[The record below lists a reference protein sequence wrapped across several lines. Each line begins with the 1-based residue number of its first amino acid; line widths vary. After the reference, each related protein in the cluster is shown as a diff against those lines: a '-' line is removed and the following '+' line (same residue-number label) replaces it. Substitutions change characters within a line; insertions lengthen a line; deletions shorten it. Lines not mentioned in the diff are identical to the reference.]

1 MTSAATEP
9 ELGRWPTG
17 RQADLIV
24 AATAND
30 ERAAAAWQRWQD
42 GGGDLQRLDEA
53 SSRLLPL
60 LWSNRRAA
68 NIEADALMLLKGC
81 YRHSLWMTHRIL
93 AGGSAALDTLDAT
106 GIPTLVLK
114 GTAILA
120 RFPGEVGVRPINDV
134 DILVRRADAS
144 GALAALERH
153 GWRPVNPTQRPIG
166 VWHAIDLVRMAGE
179 RIDLH
184 WSATVVPGDDG
195 AIWRE
200 ARSGDVAGRPVKV
213 PSAGAELLIT
223 CVHGLGPD
231 PAPVRW
237 IADALLILESGDPID
252 WPALVCE
259 ARRRGVAIALSA
271 ALSGLRS
278 RFEADV
284 PASVP
289 RQLAGRPARVLER
302 LAHRAAGRT
311 GRGSVY
317 AVELHRYRRLR
328 AINDSDRA
336 RTFVN
341 HCARRWGFESSASLV
356 RAGVRRAGQ
365 LARHGRAAT
374 WAELAKREGYEPP
387 AR

>member
-1 MTSAATEP
+1 MRDAATGP
-9 ELGRWPTG
+9 EVGRWPTG

-24 AATAND
+24 AATAKD
-30 ERAAAAWQRWQD
+30 RRAAAAWQRWQG
-42 GGGDLQRLDEA
+42 GGGDLQRLDAA

-68 NIEADALMLLKGC
+68 NIEAEALMLLKGC
-81 YRHSLWMTHRIL
+81 YRHSLWMTHRTL
-93 AGGSAALDTLDAT
+93 AGGVAALDTLEAT

-120 RFPGEVGVRPINDV
+120 RFPGQVGVRPINDV

-144 GALAALERH
+144 RALAALEQD

-166 VWHAIDLVRMAGE
+166 VWHAVDLVRTAGE

-184 WSATVVPGDDG
+184 WSATVVPGDDR

-200 ARSGDVAGRPVKV
+200 AQSGHVAGRPVKV
-213 PSAGAELLIT
+213 PSATAQLLVT

-237 IADALLILESGDPID
+237 IADALLILEGDETID
-252 WPALVCE
+252 WPALVGE
-259 ARRRGVAIALSA
+259 ARRRGVGIALSA

-278 RFEADV
+278 QFDADV

-289 RQLAGRPARVLER
+289 RQLAGWPARVLER

-336 RTFVN
+336 HTFVS
-341 HCARRWGFESSASLV
+341 HCARRWGFESSTSLV

-365 LARHGRAAT
+365 LARYGRAAT
-374 WAELAKREGYEPP
+374 WADLAQREGIKPP